1 MEILP
6 CSSSP
11 CCYVNLKGKL
21 VAKSSNTNKSKL
33 QTFRKGRILFA
44 KIECVNGSLRFHNL
58 GQSFLRNPNHQGGF
72 GSSNAHQSD
81 KHVDSKVLSGS
92 YNGYVIDGEEDAR
105 TLSETGK
112 SGTKVLIPGLP
123 DESSGESAAPIRSCF
138 WQWKPKFNVHYEK
151 TGCENV
157 TSPPVLFLPG
167 FGVGSFHYDKQ
178 LKDLGRDHSVWAIDF
193 LGQGMSLPFEGPT
206 PMSKEGVASD
216 KKDQARGFGDETE
229 PWASELVYSMDLWQD
244 QVRYFIEQVIG
255 EPVYLVGNSLGG
267 YVALYFAACN
277 PHLVK
282 GVTLLN
288 ATPFWGFLPNSIKSP
303 RLARLFPWAG
313 TFPLPSRVR
322 KLTEIVWQKISDP
335 NSIPID
341 TIAYRMKR
349 KLNNIVEI
357 LNTIADERFKIH
369 LRENLFNV
377 HGNEST
383 GRLQT
388 DSYLHASEIF
398 GRDEEKEK
406 ITTFLMDP
414 SDDPGDVSVFPIVG
428 MGGLGKTTLA
438 KLVYNDKSVEEHFE
452 RRIWVCVSEEFDV
465 KKIMRA
471 VVESATG
478 SRCDLLEMETIHR
491 RVQELMTRK
500 RFLLVL
506 DDVWNEDHEKWD
518 RLKNSMRHG
527 SVGSKVLVTTR
538 SEKVALIMGTV
549 SPYHLKCLSDEN
561 CWLLFQKR
569 AFKNGKPEETSNL
582 IANGKE
588 IARKCKGVSLAA
600 KALGSSLALKRTDDW
615 LNVQNSEM
623 WKFMGEEDGILPL
636 LRLSYRY
643 LPTHLKRCFA
653 YCSLFPKD
661 YKIKK
666 ENLIHLWMAEG
677 FIQPTRGKQL
687 EAVANE
693 CFNELLC
700 RSFFQ
705 NAAKDS
711 NGDIVECEMHHLLHD
726 LAKSVAGNACLML
739 GVCQQPIIPSDTRH
753 LSVLCNETKKMK
765 FIRDNLKLRSL
776 LLLFGQQKIA
786 KVPHNLIMRM
796 KCLRA
801 LDISSTRIKKLSKS
815 VGALK
820 HLRYLNLSHTHI
832 KKLPDTICS
841 LYNLETLLLLQCIR
855 LEKLPDDLRKLINLR
870 HLNIYGCGLL
880 SKLPNRIGEL
890 TSLKTLPTFIVGR
903 EIGCGIHSW

>member
-178 LKDLGRDHSVWAIDF
+178 LKDLGRDHRVWAIDF
-193 LGQGMSLPFEGPT
+193 LGQGMSLPFEDPT

-216 KKDQARGFGDETE
+216 KKDQAWGFGDETE

-335 NSIPID
+335 NSI
-341 TIAYRMKR
+341 A
-349 KLNNIVEI
+349 EI
-357 LNTIADERFKIH
+357 LKQVYADHSTKVDNVFSRILETTRHPAAAASFASIMFAPKGQ
-369 LRENLFNV
+369 LSFWEALSRCRENNV
-377 HGNEST
+377 PISLMYGKEDPWVRPVW
-383 GRLQT
+383 GLQ
-388 DSYLHASEIF
+388 
-398 GRDEEKEK
+398 
-406 ITTFLMDP
+406 
-414 SDDPGDVSVFPIVG
+414 
-428 MGGLGKTTLA
+428 
-438 KLVYNDKSVEEHFE
+438 
-452 RRIWVCVSEEFDV
+452 V
-465 KKIMRA
+465 K
-471 VVESATG
+471 
-478 SRCDLLEMETIHR
+478 R
-491 RVQELMTRK
+491 RVPEAPYYEISPAGHCPHDEVPEVVNY
-500 RFLLVL
+500 LLRG
-506 DDVWNEDHEKWD
+506 WI
-518 RLKNSMRHG
+518 KNLESHG
-527 SVGSKVLVTTR
+527 SIT
-538 SEKVALIMGTV
+538 
-549 SPYHLKCLSDEN
+549 
-561 CWLLFQKR
+561 
-569 AFKNGKPEETSNL
+569 
-582 IANGKE
+582 
-588 IARKCKGVSLAA
+588 
-600 KALGSSLALKRTDDW
+600 
-615 LNVQNSEM
+615 
-623 WKFMGEEDGILPL
+623 LPL
-636 LRLSYRY
+636 LDDSANVQSDI
-643 LPTHLKRCFA
+643 T
-653 YCSLFPKD
+653 KD
-661 YKIKK
+661 
-666 ENLIHLWMAEG
+666 
-677 FIQPTRGKQL
+677 L
-687 EAVANE
+687 EFVRDGA
-693 CFNELLC
+693 
-700 RSFFQ
+700 
-705 NAAKDS
+705 
-711 NGDIVECEMHHLLHD
+711 
-726 LAKSVAGNACLML
+726 AKSVSVHFFGSEFSLWNQISAYVKSRFGN
-739 GVCQQPIIPSDTRH
+739 VQ
-753 LSVLCNETKKMK
+753 
-765 FIRDNLKLRSL
+765 LKS
-776 LLLFGQQKIA
+776 
-786 KVPHNLIMRM
+786 
-796 KCLRA
+796 
-801 LDISSTRIKKLSKS
+801 
-815 VGALK
+815 
-820 HLRYLNLSHTHI
+820 
-832 KKLPDTICS
+832 
-841 LYNLETLLLLQCIR
+841 
-855 LEKLPDDLRKLINLR
+855 
-870 HLNIYGCGLL
+870 
-880 SKLPNRIGEL
+880 
-890 TSLKTLPTFIVGR
+890 
-903 EIGCGIHSW
+903 